1 MTVTLCYQ
9 HLRSDNGLTMLTTP
23 AGDAKVEKETVLIFQ
38 HIFQHLKP
46 LARGR
51 LAEDPNVAQNQCCQ
65 LVDSI
70 P

>member
-1 MTVTLCYQ
+1 
-9 HLRSDNGLTMLTTP
+9 MLTTP

-38 HIFQHLKP
+38 YIFQHLKP

-51 LAEDPNVAQNQCCQ
+51 LAEDPNMAQNQCCQ